1 MQILNRLIVRKSNTV
16 RATLATIGFLCGAI
30 ATTVLTVPVG
40 ALQVL
45 AEKLPGGYL
54 MPVGGA
60 TQTILLSCI
69 LIMICTGLAT
79 LMIPDT
85 QSINDSITELSGR
98 VPHDERHLK
107 ELEKEISQTLDR
119 ILGTLKNHSEF
130 THAFADSLEVA
141 GKNLI
146 EITSP
151 EQLRVAIGF
160 LISENNKMH
169 QETLNLQSDLTTS
182 KLQVENLRRNL
193 ELAEESGMRDS
204 LTSLWNRRAFDDLLD
219 NQILQS
225 ELRRTPISL
234 ILSDIDHFKNI
245 NDTYGHLSGDDVL
258 RLVASTIAANV
269 KGKDTVSRFGGEE
282 FAIILPDTSLE
293 NALIVALQIKESLAT
308 QQWLLPKQNT
318 TIKKVTAS
326 FGVAELQQGELKIRL
341 IERADQKLY
350 LAKKSGRNCVM
361 G

>member
-1 MQILNRLIVRKSNTV
+1 MQILNRLIVRNSNIM
-16 RATLATIGFLCGAI
+16 RSILAMIGFLCGAI
-30 ATTVLTVPVG
+30 ATAVLTVPVD
-40 ALQVL
+40 ALQ
-45 AEKLPGGYL
+45 KL
-54 MPVGGA
+54 A
-60 TQTILLSCI
+60 TQFDLGSLLLGGETTQTLLLSCV
-69 LIMICTGLAT
+69 LIMTCTGLAT
-79 LMIPDT
+79 LLIPNAL
-85 QSINDSITELSGR
+85 SINESITKLSGI
-98 VPHDERHLK
+98 VPDDEWHLK
-107 ELEKEISQTLDR
+107 ELEKEISETLDR

-130 THAFADSLEVA
+130 TNAFANTLEVA

-219 NQILQS
+219 NQIQQS

-245 NDTYGHLSGDDVL
+245 NDTYGHLIGDDVL

-269 KGKDTVSRFGGEE
+269 KGRDTVSRFGG
-282 FAIILPDTSLE
+282 
-293 NALIVALQIKESLAT
+293 Q
-308 QQWLLPKQNT
+308 
-318 TIKKVTAS
+318 
-326 FGVAELQQGELKIRL
+326 RL
-341 IERADQKLY
+341 RHL
-350 LAKKSGRNCVM
+350 
-361 G
+361 